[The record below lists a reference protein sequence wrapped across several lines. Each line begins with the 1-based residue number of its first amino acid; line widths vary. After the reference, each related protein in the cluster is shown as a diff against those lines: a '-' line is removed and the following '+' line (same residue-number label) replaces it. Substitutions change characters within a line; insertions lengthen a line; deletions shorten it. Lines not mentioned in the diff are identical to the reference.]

1 MDPSLSGRGTKTLIG
16 VDYSDGYS
24 FIMQISKVGY
34 TKIACKFGEAS
45 ISIRK
50 IKRIDI
56 ILLNKSTMSGSD
68 INYPVIL

>member
-1 MDPSLSGRGTKTLIG
+1 MLPTDWDFWSLCIN
-16 VDYSDGYS
+16 
-24 FIMQISKVGY
+24 IMQISKVGY